1 MNKIDLFG
9 IKFDNL
15 TMEEAVEQIKGFVIL
30 PYSEFVV
37 KAQKDEEFKKIL
49 NSADFCLCESGG
61 LYLMARLI
69 GKKLKENINGIDLI
83 QKLSNSI
90 QHTGN
95 KIFLFGSKQEVVEKV
110 AKKLGD
116 CIIGF
121 EHGYQDYEPVIQ
133 KINILKPEILLVGLG
148 SPKQEKFIYFNLNKM
163 PSVKLAIGVGG
174 AFDFI
179 SGHVKRAPKI
189 IQKIYLEWLW
199 RLIVQPKRVKRIFIG
214 VGGLLCLTIKNMLQL
229 KRRNQKVAKIT
240 QH

>member
-1 MNKIDLFG
+1 
-9 IKFDNL
+9 
-15 TMEEAVEQIKGFVIL
+15 
-30 PYSEFVV
+30 
-37 KAQKDEEFKKIL
+37 
-49 NSADFCLCESGG
+49 
-61 LYLMARLI
+61 
-69 GKKLKENINGIDLI
+69 
-83 QKLSNSI
+83 
-90 QHTGN
+90 
-95 KIFLFGSKQEVVEKV
+95 
-110 AKKLGD
+110 
-116 CIIGF
+116 
-121 EHGYQDYEPVIQ
+121 
-133 KINILKPEILLVGLG
+133 
-148 SPKQEKFIYFNLNKM
+148 M